1 MKPFFLSRF
10 PSSVM
15 LFGRKLP
22 KLAENGDSNRILHIL
37 EKGAFGVEKYN
48 ESYLSFAECQHRK
61 EGLEILIAAHEKFP
75 TDNVSILGTNQSA
88 LRSANRSSCS
98 FSHIFSLKHSLS
110 INFRLAVKMYR
121 ATKYNGQK
129 NTERKKGTDYG
140 HSGMHHF
147 IFVFFSK
154 KTLKTLTSQVQDY
167 VIEN

>member
-15 LFGRKLP
+15 LFRRKLP
-22 KLAENGDSNRILHIL
+22 KLAENGDSKRILHIL

-61 EGLEILIAAHEKFP
+61 EGLEILIAANEKFP
-75 TDNVSILGTNQSA
+75 TDTVSILGTNQSA

-110 INFRLAVKMYR
+110 INFRLVVKMYR
-121 ATKYNGQK
+121 ATKYNGPK
-129 NTERKKGTDYG
+129 KHWKKKGHGLWPQWYAA
-140 HSGMHHF
+140 F
-147 IFVFFSK
+147 YFRCKK

-167 VIEN
+167 VLEN

>member
-22 KLAENGDSNRILHIL
+22 KLAENGDSKRILHIL

-48 ESYLSFAECQHRK
+48 ESYLSFAECQHRR

-75 TDNVSILGTNQSA
+75 TDTVSILGTNQSA
-88 LRSANRSSCS
+88 LKSANRSSCS

-110 INFRLAVKMYR
+110 INFRLVVKMYR

-129 NTERKKGTDYG
+129 
-140 HSGMHHF
+140 
-147 IFVFFSK
+147 
-154 KTLKTLTSQVQDY
+154 KTLNEERARIMATMVYTILFSD
-167 VIEN
+167 IENIDISSSRLCHRKLTIC